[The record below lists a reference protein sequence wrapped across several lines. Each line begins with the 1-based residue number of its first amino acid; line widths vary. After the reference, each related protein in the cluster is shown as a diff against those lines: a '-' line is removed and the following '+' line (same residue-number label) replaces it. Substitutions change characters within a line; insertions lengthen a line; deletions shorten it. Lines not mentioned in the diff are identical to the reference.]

1 MLEHWQGR
9 GEDMSEGLNRIAAQG
24 GNGAAMMPIIQGVA
38 RAAMEIA
45 YLLRAAVFRGAL
57 GASGEENVQGEQQ
70 QKIDVL
76 SDDIFYEEMRSTG
89 HVCAVGSEEQEELR
103 VIEDYAAAPWVVL
116 VDPLDGS
123 SNLDINGPVGT
134 IFSIVRRKSAE
145 SERPRASDALQ
156 AGREVVA
163 AGYVLYGPALMLVCS
178 VGEGVHG
185 YTFHPADA
193 RFELSHPDIRIPPS
207 GGYYSVNEANAA
219 QWGYGIADKLAAVRN
234 SQKLGMRY
242 VGSMVADIHRT
253 LLKGGVFLYPA
264 DAKNPS
270 GKLRLLYEA
279 IPMGL
284 LLEQAGGKAHTGS
297 QPILE
302 VQPQSLHQR
311 VPVFLGSPAAV
322 DGLIAA

>member
-1 MLEHWQGR
+1 MLELWQGR
-9 GEDMSEGLNRIAAQG
+9 GEDMSEGLNRIATEGA
-24 GNGAAMMPIIQGVA
+24 NGPAMMPIIQGVA
-38 RAAMEIA
+38 RAAIEIA

-70 QKIDVL
+70 QKIDLL
-76 SDDIFYEEMRSTG
+76 SDDIFFEEMRSTG

-103 VIEDYAAAPWVVL
+103 VIEEYASAPWVVL

-123 SNLDINGPVGT
+123 SNLDIDGPVGT
-134 IFSIVRRKSAE
+134 IFSVVRRKTASG
-145 SERPRASDALQ
+145 ERPRVADTLQ
-156 AGREVVA
+156 AGSEVVA
-163 AGYVLYGPALMLVCS
+163 AGYVLYGPSLMLVCS

-185 YTFHPADA
+185 YTFHPGDA
-193 RFELSHPDIRIPPS
+193 RFEVSHANMRIPQS

-219 QWGYGIADKLAAVRN
+219 QWLYGMADRLVAVRHT
-234 SQKLGMRY
+234 QKLGMRY

-279 IPMGL
+279 IPMGFL
-284 LLEQAGGKAHTGS
+284 MEQAGGKAHTGK
-297 QPILE
+297 QRILE
-302 VQPQSLHQR
+302 VKPTALHQR
-311 VPVFLGSPAAV
+311 VPVYLGTPAAV
-322 DGLIAA
+322 DGLTA